1 MQHLTLASPAG
12 VFLSLDAVLILLTAF
27 ACLGSKLF
35 DRYLTYYGL
44 QSVLLAAAAATA
56 ALVTR
61 DDALWL
67 LAGLTLGLKGIAI
80 PLAAR
85 RLLVRRLQLKRDAG
99 LALGLSTSL
108 ILGAGLC
115 AFAYLVIGP
124 QNLAHGL
131 ISRSIIPLSTA
142 VLLLGA
148 LMMVVRR
155 HMVAQLIGWLIME
168 NGVFLGAITLTASF
182 PFIVEAGI
190 FFDLIAGFLIMLAMT
205 TGIAERISSASL
217 ARPRR
222 EPS

>member
-1 MQHLTLASPAG
+1 MQHLSLTSPAG

-56 ALVTR
+56 AVVTG
-61 DDALWL
+61 DNALWV
-67 LAGLTLGLKGIAI
+67 LAGLTLCLKGIAI

-85 RLLVRRLQLKRDAG
+85 RLLVSRLQLQRDAG
-99 LALGLSTSL
+99 IALGLSTSL

-182 PFIVEAGI
+182 PLIVEVGI
-190 FFDLIAGFLIMLAMT
+190 FFDLLAGFLIMLAMT
-205 TGIAERISSASL
+205 TGLAERISPLPIGRSGRDS
-217 ARPRR
+217 
-222 EPS
+222 